1 MPKLAANLS
10 MMFTE
15 NAFLER
21 FEAAA
26 AAGFTAV
33 EYLFP
38 YDFAPAEV
46 AAALKS
52 QNLTQALFN
61 LPPGDWEAGERGIA
75 CLPGREADFRASI
88 HEALV
93 YAKALG
99 CERLHMMAGLV
110 PAGASAEQVE
120 QTYIDNLIEAAGE
133 LEQAGCAL
141 LIEPIN
147 PIDMPGYFLQTA
159 AQARGLI
166 DKARSRSGK
175 PLANVAIQLD
185 LYHRQMLE
193 GRVADAIDEF
203 IAQSA
208 HVQIAGVPGRHE
220 PDRDGEVNWEWV
232 LKRLDDAGFDGYV
245 GCEYRPAGRT
255 EDGLRWA
262 APWLGHAGL
271 PVEEKRA

>member
-10 MMFTE
+10 MLFTE
-15 NAFLER
+15 RPFLER
-21 FEAAA
+21 FGAAA
-26 AAGFTAV
+26 EAGFQAV

-46 AAALKS
+46 AEAL
-52 QNLTQALFN
+52 NRHHLTQALFN
-61 LPPGDWEAGERGIA
+61 LPPGDWDAGERGLA
-75 CLPGREADFRASI
+75 CLPGRQADFRASV
-88 HEALV
+88 EQALV

-99 CERLHMMAGLV
+99 CERLHMMAGLM
-110 PAGASAEQVE
+110 PMDASAEQAE
-120 QTYIDNLIEAAGE
+120 QTYVKNLIYAAAE
-133 LEQAGCAL
+133 LEKAGCTL

-159 AQARGLI
+159 GQARDLIEKARAQA
-166 DKARSRSGK
+166 GK
-175 PLANVAIQLD
+175 PLSNVAIQLD

-203 IAQSA
+203 IAESA

-220 PDRDGEVNWEWV
+220 PDASGEVNWEWV
-232 LKRLDDAGFDGYV
+232 LHRLDAAGFTGYV

-255 EDGLRWA
+255 EDGLSWA
-262 APWLGHAGL
+262 QPWLDA
-271 PVEEKRA
+271 VARIEEKRA